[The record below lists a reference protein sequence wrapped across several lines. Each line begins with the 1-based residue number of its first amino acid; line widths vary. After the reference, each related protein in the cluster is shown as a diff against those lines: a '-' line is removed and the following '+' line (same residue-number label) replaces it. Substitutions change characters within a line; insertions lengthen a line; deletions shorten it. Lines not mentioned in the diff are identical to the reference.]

1 MLGKLLGK
9 KTSDSRFPAERITL
23 AEGERDGL
31 PAIAM
36 INLAYREYA
45 YRAEYPW
52 HVQVQ
57 ITLNDAYDSGFPT
70 HSEAEVLNALEDR
83 MEEELGTAGHV
94 HFIARQSWN
103 RIRFLDYYVG
113 NGEAAERVLAAMA
126 GTSPREF
133 TTKVERDDSWANC
146 AGFFGA
152 L

>member
-36 INLAYREYA
+36 
-45 YRAEYPW
+45 
-52 HVQVQ
+52 
-57 ITLNDAYDSGFPT
+57 
-70 HSEAEVLNALEDR
+70 
-83 MEEELGTAGHV
+83 
-94 HFIARQSWN
+94 
-103 RIRFLDYYVG
+103 DYYVG